1 MGPKREKEVLL
12 VTVEKLENSHTP
24 LWRGMA
30 PILAGL
36 ALGFAPM
43 VAIAQD
49 EPASDDE
56 DTAEA
61 DVERM
66 TVTGSRLQTNA
77 NVVAPNPVLSVGQ
90 EEIDARGT
98 TRIEDLTN
106 QLPQVFAGQASEV
119 ANGASGTATLDLR
132 GLGSIRTLSLI
143 DGRRL
148 PFGDSST
155 TSANIN
161 VVPTQ
166 LVERIEI
173 ITGGA
178 SAVYGSDAVAGV
190 ANFILK
196 DDYEGLEIDIQGG
209 FHQAGNSSRL
219 AEGILAAAQE
229 PIPDSTTD
237 GRELQLSVTMGANTF
252 DGRGNVVAHINY
264 ENLNP
269 IISGDRVYSRC
280 QLGGSSGEFSFEG
293 LGCVGSS
300 NFRRFANFSPGVGD
314 DVFQNADG
322 TLRFV
327 GTPFQGNPQTTFNF
341 AATNFL
347 QRPIERFQIYT
358 KGDYD
363 LTDDIEMFMDL
374 TFMNSKSDAQIG
386 PSATFG
392 TRWNIN
398 CDNPLIQTQ
407 EPITL
412 AEVFGCNNPDPE
424 TGALPAEVGP
434 VFASH
439 RMVEGNPRNS
449 NLDNTTWRTVG
460 GLRGTLFDD
469 FDFEVFGQFARTQD
483 TDISTNDLLIDN
495 VQDAFLVVEGPDGNP
510 VCRSGNPG
518 CVPFNIFQR
527 NEDGTT
533 RVTQEVVDYVSGVG
547 ITTGETQQVVFGGDI
562 QTNLERF
569 GVISP
574 FADSGAGVLFGWEY
588 RKDELDANPDQISQR
603 SDGGFT
609 GVGGPTLPT
618 EGEVKVAEGFMEAQI
633 PLVNGAPFME
643 QLAIGG
649 AYRFS
654 DYTTDSTDAPSNS
667 FDTDTYHVFLNWSP
681 TEDVRLRGQF
691 QRAVRAPNVI
701 ELFVPQGTNLPDL
714 TEGPNGF
721 FDPCAGPNPA
731 ASLEECARSGVTA
744 DQFGNIP
751 DVISGQ
757 TQSITG
763 GNPQLEPE
771 ESDTITFG
779 AILTPSFVEGLTLSI
794 DYFDIEVTDAIQA
807 GAAPAQQVLEECVFA
822 GNDTFCDLITR
833 DQGGSL
839 IAGTPGVG
847 FQATNLNIATL
858 ETTGVDFQATYDLDL
873 WDVGLDGLGSVRF
886 DYASTYL
893 DSLKTTAFPGA
904 NPLECAGKVL
914 GGCRAPSP
922 EYRHRMI
929 TTWQT
934 PWDVTVNAIW
944 RYFSSVDNVA
954 GPENVGVDIDKG
966 FDKQQ
971 FIDVSVDYAFSENL
985 SFRAGV
991 NNAAGKRPPITT
1003 SAGTAPGNGNTFP
1016 TVYDGTGRFFFF
1028 GAKYSL

>member
-1 MGPKREKEVLL
+1 M
-12 VTVEKLENSHTP
+12 TVEKLENSHTP

-36 ALGFAPM
+36 ALGMAPM

-49 EPASDDE
+49 EAESDDE
-56 DTAEA
+56 EA
-61 DVERM
+61 DIERM

-77 NVVAPNPVLSVGQ
+77 NVVAPNPVLSVG
-90 EEIDARGT
+90 EAEIDARGT

-119 ANGASGTATLDLR
+119 ANGASGTSTLNLR

-155 TSANIN
+155 SSANLN

-173 ITGGA
+173 VTGGA

-229 PIPDSTTD
+229 PIPDSTID
-237 GRELQLSVTMGANTF
+237 GRELQLNVTMGANTF

-264 ENLNP
+264 ENLNA
-269 IISGDRVYSRC
+269 ISSGDRVYSRC
-280 QLGGSSGEFSFEG
+280 QLGGSSGDFSFEG

-300 NFRRFANFSPGVGD
+300 NFRRFANFALNSAATPQF
-314 DVFQNADG
+314 DVFQNEDG
-322 TLRFV
+322 TLRFTDRTFV
-327 GTPFQGNPQTTFNF
+327 GNPQTTFNF
-341 AATNFL
+341 ASTNFL

-374 TFMNSKSDAQIG
+374 SFLNTKSDAQIG
-386 PSATFG
+386 PSASFG
-392 TRWNIN
+392 TGWSIN
-398 CDNPLIQTQ
+398 CNNPLIQTQ

-412 AEVFGCNNPDPE
+412 AEVFGCNEPDPD
-424 TGALPAEVGP
+424 TGALPTQVDGI
-434 VFASH
+434 FASH

-460 GLRGTLFDD
+460 GLRGTLFENY
-469 FDFEVFGQFARTQD
+469 DFEVFGQFARTQD

-495 VQDAFLVVEGPDGNP
+495 VQDGFFVVEGPDGNP
-510 VCRSGNPG
+510 VCRSGNSD

-527 NEDGTT
+527 GPNGESL
-533 RVTQEVVDYVSGVG
+533 VTQEAVDFVSGVG
-547 ITTGETQQVVFGGDI
+547 ITTGETQQVVFGGNI

-569 GVISP
+569 GLVSP
-574 FADSGAGVLFGWEY
+574 FADSGPGVLFGWEY

-603 SDGGFT
+603 PDGGFT

-618 EGEVKVAEGFMEAQI
+618 EGEIKVTEGYMEAQI
-633 PLVNGAPFME
+633 PLVNGAPLME
-643 QLAIGG
+643 QLALGG

-654 DYTTDSTDAPSNS
+654 DYTTESNTAPGNS

-701 ELFVPQGTNLPDL
+701 ELFVPQGTGLPDL

-721 FDPCAGPNPA
+721 FDPCAGPNPSA
-731 ASLEECARSGVTA
+731 TLEQCQRTGVTA
-744 DQFGNIP
+744 AQFGGIP

-763 GNPQLEPE
+763 GNPNLTPE
-771 ESDTITFG
+771 ESDTITIG
-779 AILTPSFVEGLTLSI
+779 AIFTPTFLEGLTLSI
-794 DYFDIEVTDAIQA
+794 DYFDIEVTDAISQ
-807 GAAPAQQVLEECVFA
+807 GAASAQQILDECIA
-822 GNDTFCDLITR
+822 TGDPTFCDLITR
-833 DQGGSL
+833 DAGGSL

-847 FQATNLNIATL
+847 FQATNINIATL
-858 ETTGVDFQATYDLDL
+858 ETTGVDFQAVYNLDL

-893 DSLKTTAFPGA
+893 DTLETTAFPGA
-904 NPLECAGKVL
+904 NPLDCAGKVL

-954 GPENVGVDIDKG
+954 GAENVSVDIDKG

-971 FIDVSVDYAFSENL
+971 FLDLSLDYAFSENL

-1028 GAKYSL
+1028 GATYSL

>member
-1 MGPKREKEVLL
+1 V
-12 VTVEKLENSHTP
+12 KLELLRNRQTP

-36 ALGFAPM
+36 AFGMTPM
-43 VAIAQD
+43 IAMAQD
-49 EPASDDE
+49 EPQDE
-56 DTAEA
+56 DQETAQDA
-61 DVERM
+61 PDVERIV
-66 TVTGSRLQTNA
+66 VTGSRLTTNA
-77 NVVAPNPVLSVGQ
+77 NVNAPNPVLTVGQ
-90 EEIDARGT
+90 EEIQARGT

-119 ANGASGTATLDLR
+119 SNGANGTSTLNLR
-132 GLGSIRTLSLI
+132 GLGAIRTLTLI
-143 DGRRL
+143 DGKRL
-148 PFGDSST
+148 PFGDSGT
-155 TSANIN
+155 TTANLN
-161 VVPTQ
+161 VVPTR
-166 LVERIEI
+166 LVERVEI
-173 ITGGA
+173 VTGGA
-178 SAVYGSDAVAGV
+178 SAVYGSDAIAGV

-196 DDYEGLEIDIQGG
+196 RDFEGLEIDIQGG
-209 FHQAGNSSRL
+209 FHQAGNESTTM
-219 AEGILAAAQE
+219 EGVLAAAQE
-229 PIPDSTTD
+229 PIPGSTID
-237 GRELQLSVTMGANTF
+237 GRELQASVTMGVNTP
-252 DGRGNVVAHINY
+252 DGRGNVTAFINY
-264 ENLNP
+264 ENLNE
-269 IISGDRVYSRC
+269 ILSGDRVFSRC
-280 QLGGSSGEFSFEG
+280 QLGGSSGEFSFRG

-300 NFRRFANFSPGVGD
+300 NFRRFANFALNSAATPQH
-314 DVFQNADG
+314 DVFQNLDG
-322 TLRFV
+322 TLRFTDTGFS
-327 GTPFQGNPQTTFNF
+327 GTPETTFNF
-341 AATNFL
+341 ASTNHL

-358 KGDYD
+358 KGHYE

-374 TFMNSKSDAQIG
+374 SFLNTKSDAQIG
-386 PSATFG
+386 PSASFG
-392 TRWNIN
+392 TGWSIN

-412 AEVFGCNNPDPE
+412 AEVFGCNTPDPE
-424 TGALPAEVGP
+424 TGALPTQIDG

-449 NLDNTTWRTVG
+449 NLDNTTWRTLG
-460 GLRGTLFDD
+460 GLRGTLFDYY
-469 FDFEVFGQFARTQD
+469 DFEVFGQFARTQD

-495 VQDAFLVVEGPDGNP
+495 VQDAFFVVADENGNP
-510 VCRSGNPG
+510 VCRSGNEG

-527 NEDGTT
+527 GPNGETL
-533 RVTQEVVDYVSGVG
+533 VTQEAVDFISGVG
-547 ITTGETQQVVFGGDI
+547 ITTGETQQQVFGGNI
-562 QTNLERF
+562 QTSLERF

-574 FADSGAGVLFGWEY
+574 FANEGAGVLVGWEY
-588 RKDELDANPDQISQR
+588 RKDELDANPDQVSQR
-603 SDGGFT
+603 PDGGFT

-618 EGEVKVAEGFMEAQI
+618 EGAVKVAEGFMEAQI
-633 PLVNGAPFME
+633 PLVDGAQFFE
-643 QLAIGG
+643 QLAVGG

-654 DYTTDSTDAPSNS
+654 TYTTESSGAPSNT
-667 FDTDTYHVFLNWSP
+667 FDTDTWHVFLNWTP
-681 TEDVRLRGQF
+681 VDDLRLRGQF
-691 QRAVRAPNVI
+691 QRAIRAPNVI
-701 ELFVPQGTNLPDL
+701 ELFIPQGTGLPDL

-731 ASLEECARSGVTA
+731 ATLEECARTGVTA
-744 DQFGNIP
+744 EQFGGIP

-763 GNPQLEPE
+763 GNPDLQPE
-771 ESDTITFG
+771 ESDTITVG
-779 AILTPSFVEGLTLSI
+779 AIFTPAFLDGLTFSI

-807 GAAPAQQVLEECVFA
+807 GAAPAQQVLEECLFT

-858 ETTGVDFQATYDLDL
+858 ETSGLDFQAVYNLDL
-873 WDVGLDGLGSVRF
+873 WDVGLDGMGSVRF
-886 DYASTYL
+886 DYAATYL
-893 DSLKTTAFPGA
+893 DSLETTAFPGA
-904 NPLECAGKVL
+904 NPLECSGKVL

-934 PWDVTVNAIW
+934 PWDITVNAIW

-954 GPENVGVDIDKG
+954 GAENVGVAIDRG

-971 FIDVSVDYAFSENL
+971 FLDLSLNYDYSENL

-1028 GAKYSL
+1028 GATYRL